1 LEIAYDM
8 QHNIRHIAHDIFDLR
23 NELRV
28 IDIIGNTVRGARK
41 VGLLVLRRASG
52 LGIRDL
58 AFQVELLRETNGLFQ
73 HKDFICNSEK
83 DELRRV
89 IVNILRPV
97 TNLIVEAVG
106 SIETDLTIDLLKNK
120 GVRQDVSHHLLTA
133 LDMRFS

>member
-1 LEIAYDM
+1 MEIAYDM
-8 QHNIRHIAHDIFDLR
+8 QQNIRHIAHDIFDLP

-41 VGLLVLRRASG
+41 VGLLVLHRASG

-58 AFQVELLRETNGLFQ
+58 SFQVVVLCEIIAIFQ
-73 HKDFICNSEK
+73 RQDLICNSEK

-106 SIETDLTIDLLKNK
+106 SIETDLTIDLVKKK

-133 LDMRFS
+133 LDMRFP